1 MSREK
6 KTPKILTLH
15 EIKSQIDVP
24 NMIQA
29 IEDGFVLYS
38 EGKVVVPPV
47 GFLNFKEPPGDVH
60 IKYGYV
66 KNDDVYVLK
75 VASGFYDNE
84 DLGVPFAD
92 GISTWKCLRR
102 SYPDMC
108 EA

>member
-1 MSREK
+1 
-6 KTPKILTLH
+6 
-15 EIKSQIDVP
+15 
-24 NMIQA
+24 MIQA

-66 KNDDVYVLK
+66 KTDDVYVLK
-75 VASGFYDNE
+75 MASGFYDNE